1 MYQALLVWGSCA
13 KPGCKGHGPVSLGE
27 AYELSY
33 SEGGGGAE
41 EEGSPSGG

>member
-33 SEGGGGAE
+33 SEGGAE